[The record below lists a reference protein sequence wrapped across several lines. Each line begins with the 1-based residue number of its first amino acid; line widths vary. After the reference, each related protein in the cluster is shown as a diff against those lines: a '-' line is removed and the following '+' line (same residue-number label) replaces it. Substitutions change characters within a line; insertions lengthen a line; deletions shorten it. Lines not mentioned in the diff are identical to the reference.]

1 MGLYSSTAHI
11 LSDSDIANSDQVM
24 EMFLAED
31 ILRGSD
37 EEIKTFCESEEA
49 QILVEKNM
57 LKKNTLVRIS
67 KAHDLKRR
75 TKLIAY
81 RLAKEANSPLWA
93 KLVKYHKLKKEMA
106 SEILD
111 KFGPK
116 AERIAKEAQ
125 KAYIKKTASVKA
137 TAAEQKAMAAK

>member
-11 LSDSDIANSDQVM
+11 LSDSDIANSDHVM

-31 ILRGSD
+31 LLRGTD
-37 EEIKTFCESEEA
+37 EERKAFFESPEA

-57 LKKNTLVRIS
+57 LKKDTLVRMS
-67 KAHDLKRR
+67 KEADFKRR
-75 TKLIAY
+75 VKLISY
-81 RLAKEANSPLWA
+81 QLAKAANSTLWD
-93 KLVKYHKLKKEMA
+93 KLVKYHKLKKETA
-106 SEILD
+106 AEILE

-125 KAYIKKTASVKA
+125 KAYLKKTASVKA
-137 TAAEQKAMAAK
+137 TAKEQKAMAAK